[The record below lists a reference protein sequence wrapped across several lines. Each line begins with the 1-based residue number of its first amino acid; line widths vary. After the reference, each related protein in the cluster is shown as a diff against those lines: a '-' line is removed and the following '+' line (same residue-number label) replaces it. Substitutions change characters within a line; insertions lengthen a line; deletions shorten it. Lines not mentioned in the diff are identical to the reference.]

1 MRKNKLTQITHRFPI
16 IEELTKAYPARNFFI
31 VQITD
36 DFIVQNSKLV
46 IRVDET
52 EKLIKYREF
61 YNAVLFE
68 KEPAETN
75 KRYISWRFQTI
86 YTPVHN
92 VNSAL
97 KIKQLS
103 NNDYSFSGKSI
114 NFVEEHLLKF
124 NRLQRYFSHRS
135 KHDYMWFLSRLIR
148 LDREVLFHEN

>member
-1 MRKNKLTQITHRFPI
+1 MEIHGKHESGQVPSN
-16 IEELTKAYPARNFFI
+16 N
-31 VQITD
+31 
-36 DFIVQNSKLV
+36 
-46 IRVDET
+46 
-52 EKLIKYREF
+52 
-61 YNAVLFE
+61 
-68 KEPAETN
+68 
-75 KRYISWRFQTI
+75 
-86 YTPVHN
+86 TPVHN